1 MTKQP
6 PEGLKRYFEWTARGA
21 RTGRTAYVLKAWDL
35 PEPIPGAEWALD
47 SKFNAAQEILRDPA
61 MKDVF
66 KAVISKGIKIVET
79 PVADGL
85 KAKGK

>member
-6 PEGLKRYFEWTARGA
+6 PNGLKRYFEWTARGA
-21 RTGRTAYVLKAWDL
+21 RTERTAYVLTEWDL
-35 PEPIPGAEWALD
+35 PEPIPGAEWGLD

-66 KAVISKGIKIVET
+66 KTAIVKGIKIVET
-79 PVADGL
+79 PAADGS